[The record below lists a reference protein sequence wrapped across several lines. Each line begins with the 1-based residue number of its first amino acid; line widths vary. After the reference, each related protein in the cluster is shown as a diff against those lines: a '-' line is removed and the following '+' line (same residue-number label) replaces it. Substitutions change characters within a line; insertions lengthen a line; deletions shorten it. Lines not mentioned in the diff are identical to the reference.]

1 MPATVRFDPSQPG
14 FLENPYPFYQQ
25 LRETDP
31 VHWEAEPQGRWVLT
45 RYADVAAALRDPRL
59 LKAGAEPLL
68 NDVPR
73 AVRKEVAPLERTIEQ
88 QIDSINP
95 PAHTRLR
102 RLMNRGFTPEMVAA
116 RRPQIEQVIDEL
128 LDPLVP
134 AGQMDLIADF
144 SYPLP
149 ALVIMDMLGIPRADR
164 EQVRR
169 WSNDYAALMGH
180 GGMGEDPG
188 NAARQANQSML
199 EFSAYL
205 RGIVAEHRQASRDDL
220 LSALLA
226 VEEQGDVLSEDELIA
241 NCRLLLIAGHETTTN
256 LIGNGMLALLRHPDQ
271 LAALRDDPTLLDT
284 AVEELLRYDGPV
296 QFTFRWAGQDFE
308 LAGKPIQKG
317 QMVVIVVAAANHDPA
332 QFPNPSQLD
341 LRRRPNEHHAFG
353 FGIHFCLGAPL
364 ARLEG
369 QLALSALL
377 RRLPGVRLGDQPPV
391 RQPNPVLRGLASLPL
406 RWTPPPAS

>member
-284 AVEELLRYDGPV
+284 AVE
-296 QFTFRWAGQDFE
+296 
-308 LAGKPIQKG
+308 
-317 QMVVIVVAAANHDPA
+317 
-332 QFPNPSQLD
+332 
-341 LRRRPNEHHAFG
+341 
-353 FGIHFCLGAPL
+353 
-364 ARLEG
+364 
-369 QLALSALL
+369 
-377 RRLPGVRLGDQPPV
+377 
-391 RQPNPVLRGLASLPL
+391 
-406 RWTPPPAS
+406 